1 MPEPSNEIIL
11 PLISQ
16 TGACWRHAPIYRND
30 LSVSISNELHQL
42 HDSFEWK
49 PHFEKASVREN
60 SLVCNEGGDVKTRR
74 DLSGGREVF
83 SGQTSVT
90 LNPCSF
96 PIVYLRV
103 EESDSRLR
111 RGDAA
116 ERLFSESR
124 GRKAGHGEVGND
136 FTSQRDSQ

>member
-1 MPEPSNEIIL
+1 M
-11 PLISQ
+11 
-16 TGACWRHAPIYRND
+16 
-30 LSVSISNELHQL
+30 
-42 HDSFEWK
+42 
-49 PHFEKASVREN
+49 
-60 SLVCNEGGDVKTRR
+60 KTRR
-74 DLSGGREVF
+74 DSSGGREVF

-90 LNPCSF
+90 LNPRSL

-124 GRKAGHGEVGND
+124 GRKAGHGEVGSY

>member
-30 LSVSISNELHQL
+30 PSVSISNELHQL

-90 LNPCSF
+90 LNPCSL